1 MSSLTKEAFSILYS
15 HMIHLLHCIFNVC
28 IAKEKGNWKRK
39 TYSIFHLHI
48 PDTHFEQFAICSWKI
63 FFNFLQFPKYESGVQ
78 LSEECP
84 MSTKIN
90 IPSWLIQ
97 QNNISNITCV

>member
-15 HMIHLLHCIFNVC
+15 HMIHLLHCILMFVLQRK
-28 IAKEKGNWKRK
+28 KEIRK
-39 TYSIFHLHI
+39 KDILNIHLNI
-48 PDTHFEQFAICSWKI
+48 PVTHFEQFAICSWKI